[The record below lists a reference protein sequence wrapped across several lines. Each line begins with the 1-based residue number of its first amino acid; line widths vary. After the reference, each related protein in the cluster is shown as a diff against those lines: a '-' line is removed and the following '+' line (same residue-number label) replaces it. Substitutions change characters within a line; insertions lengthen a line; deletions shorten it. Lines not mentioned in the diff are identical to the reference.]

1 MIRNEYLRFMQTLK
15 ADNTPEGVRKIG
27 NLILEHLNAIQP
39 LTTHQGQRVQS
50 IVRLAQGQWPTLAK
64 KITVEANEADINVAT
79 IARLKS
85 LHVGPFRGFARQ
97 EDFDLDSSL
106 VLIYGPNGSGKSS
119 FCEALEYGLLGNVAE
134 AESKRFR
141 PQDYLTNAH
150 VGQFVSP
157 TIEAIDGD
165 GETLPIVANEAQYRF
180 CFVEKNRIDNFSRIA
195 AQLPARQTELISTL
209 FGLDAFNEFV
219 RNFTSEIDER
229 YIDLYGGKAYELRQK
244 QQALAGAHQIIKDNT
259 VALTAL
265 AQQETSLANQYSQG
279 MSLTQLVAALGN
291 AEAPAEIATLEAEVQ
306 QPLATKTGINV
317 ADLQV
322 QQQSIVTYQR
332 TLAEKDQTLA
342 AASENLSFKQLYEA
356 VTALG
361 AVNQDEC
368 PACKTPI
375 AQVTTNPF
383 VLAPQELV
391 KLAHLSQLQQER
403 DQIQTNITFVLKQI
417 HQTLQTA
424 TTKLGNEEAPNPLLT
439 FTVQQ
444 EIGINLVWWQT
455 LFVEGDDGFSAWQ
468 HLHTQAQQLEQMDV
482 AVDQTQ
488 QLRTQKQVRLTFV
501 RGLERQAII
510 LQTRRKSLDEG
521 IQTANQAIANFDSVN
536 KELIASIEPEKAIVK
551 INNEI
556 ATGYSQFVTRIE
568 QYRDSLPGKLIAD
581 LGDTVIELYN
591 AFNRN
596 DAPKDLIA
604 GIKLPLA
611 QGQTIEISFQV
622 DPDKYF
628 DALHILSEGHI
639 RCIGLAILMA
649 KNIRENCP
657 ILIFD
662 DPVNSIDDEHRNA
675 IRITLFQDEY
685 FKDKQIILA
694 IHGNEFFKDTHQ
706 LIGREAAQ
714 ASESYIFNPQS
725 DEQHIQVNS
734 LRRPKNYVLAASD
747 LFEQGD
753 YRDSLMSARRALE
766 DLCNKVWWYFVR
778 HGGGLVSIAKRNPDA
793 PWDLR
798 LLVEKLR
805 SEVNKERY
813 EIPNKEEIVEA
824 FDSLLGDNGQ
834 HTHWL
839 YLNKGTHEENDREEF
854 DQAIVA
860 DIVRCLIQLD
870 TAVQN

>member
-1 MIRNEYLRFMQTLK
+1 MQTLK
-15 ADNTPEGVRKIG
+15 ADNTPEGVRKTG
-27 NLILEHLNAIQP
+27 NLILEHVNTINQ
-39 LTTHQGQRVQS
+39 LTTQQGQRVRS
-50 IVRLAQGQWPTLAK
+50 IVRLAQAQWPTLAK
-64 KITVEANEADINVAT
+64 EITAQANEIDENTAKIT
-79 IARLKS
+79 RLKS

-106 VLIYGPNGSGKSS
+106 VLIYGPNGTGKSS

-141 PQDYLTNAH
+141 AQDYLTNAH

-157 TIEAIDGD
+157 IIEAIDGD
-165 GETLPIVANEAQYRF
+165 GETLPIVANETLYRF

-209 FGLDAFNEFV
+209 FGLDVFNEFV
-219 RNFTSEIDER
+219 RNFTSDIDER
-229 YIDLYGGKAYELRQK
+229 YIDLYGVKAHELRQK
-244 QQALAGAHQIIKDNT
+244 QQILAGSNQIIIDNTEALA
-259 VALTAL
+259 ALAQEETAL
-265 AQQETSLANQYSQG
+265 ANQHSQG
-279 MSLTQLVAALGN
+279 MTIAELVAALGT
-291 AEAPAEIATLEAEVQ
+291 AEAPAEIATLEATLQ
-306 QPLATKTGINV
+306 QPLATKTGITI
-317 ADLQV
+317 AALQA
-322 QQQSIVTYQR
+322 QQQSIVNYQR
-332 TLAEKDQTLA
+332 TLAEKDHALA

-375 AQVTTNPF
+375 VQVTTNPF
-383 VLAPQELV
+383 VLAPQELA
-391 KLAHLSQLQQER
+391 KLAHLGQLQQDR
-403 DQIQTNITFVLKQI
+403 DQIQTNITYVLKQI
-417 HQTLQTA
+417 HQALQTA
-424 TTKLGNEEAPNPLLT
+424 TTKLGTEEVPNPLRA

-444 EIGINLVWWQT
+444 EIDINLVWWQT
-455 LFVEGDDGFSAWQ
+455 LFNEGDDGFTAWQ
-468 HLHTQAQQLEQMDV
+468 HLNAQAQKLEQMDV
-482 AVDQTQ
+482 AVDQAQ
-488 QLRTQKQVRLTFV
+488 QLRTQKQKRLTFV
-501 RGLERQAII
+501 RDLERQATI
-510 LQTRRKSLDEG
+510 LQTRRKSLEGG
-521 IQTANQAIANFDSVN
+521 IQTANQAIANFDNVN
-536 KELIASIEPEKAIVK
+536 KELIASVEPEKAIVK

-556 ATGYSQFVTRIE
+556 ATGYSQFVSRLE
-568 QYRDSLPGKLIAD
+568 RYRDSLPGKLIAD

-611 QGQTIEISFQV
+611 QGQRIEISFQV

-649 KNIRENCP
+649 KNLRENSP

-662 DPVNSIDDEHRNA
+662 DPVNAIDDEHRNA
-675 IRITLFQDEY
+675 IRQTLFQDQY
-685 FKDKQIILA
+685 FQGKQIILA

-714 ASESYIFNPQS
+714 SSASYIFKHQDNE
-725 DEQHIQVNS
+725 DHIQVDS
-734 LRRPKNYVLAASD
+734 LARPKNYVLAANE
-747 LFEQGD
+747 LYEQGD
-753 YRDSLMSARRALE
+753 YRDALMSARRGLE
-766 DLCNKVWWYFVR
+766 DLCNKVWWHFVR
-778 HGGGLVSIAKRNPDA
+778 NGGGLVSVGKRNPDA

-798 LLVEKLR
+798 LLAEKLR

-813 EIPNKEEIVEA
+813 EIPNKVDIVDA
-824 FDSLLGDNGQ
+824 FDSLLGSNGQ

-854 DQAIVA
+854 DQAVVA

-870 TAVQN
+870 TAIQDNKNS

>member
-27 NLILEHLNAIQP
+27 NLILEHLNTIQP
-39 LTTHQGQRVQS
+39 LTTHQGQRVRR

-64 KITVEANEADINVAT
+64 DITAEANEADENTTTIN
-79 IARLKS
+79 RLKS

-106 VLIYGPNGSGKSS
+106 VLIYGPNGTGKSS

-165 GETLPIVANEAQYRF
+165 GEILPIVSNEALYRF

-209 FGLDAFNEFV
+209 FGLDGFNEFV

-229 YIDLYGGKAYELRQK
+229 YIDLYGAKAHELRQK
-244 QQALAGAHQIIKDNT
+244 QQALAGSNQIIKDNT
-259 VALTAL
+259 EVLADL
-265 AQQETSLANQYSQG
+265 AQQETTLANQYSQG
-279 MSLTQLVAALGN
+279 MTITQLVAALGN
-291 AEAPAEIATLEAEVQ
+291 TDAPAEIATLEAEVQ
-306 QPLATKTGINV
+306 QPLPTKTGITV
-317 ADLQV
+317 AVLQA
-322 QQQSIVTYQR
+322 QQQSITSYQR
-332 TLAEKDQTLA
+332 TLAEKDQALA

-375 AQVTTNPF
+375 EQVASNPF
-383 VLAPQELV
+383 LLAPQELA
-391 KLAHLSQLQQER
+391 KLAHLAQLQQER
-403 DQIQTNITFVLKQI
+403 DQIQTNITNVLKLI
-417 HQTLQTA
+417 HQTIQSV
-424 TTKLGNEEAPNPLLT
+424 TTMLGTEEAPNPLRI
-439 FTVQQ
+439 FTVEQ
-444 EIGINLVWWQT
+444 EIGINQAWWQT
-455 LFVEGDDGFSAWQ
+455 LFNAGDDGFTAWQ
-468 HLHTQAQQLEQMDV
+468 HLLTQAQQLEQMDV
-482 AVDQTQ
+482 AVDQAQ
-488 QLRTQKQVRLTFV
+488 QRRTQKTERLKFV
-501 RGLERQAII
+501 RELERQATI
-510 LQTRRKSLDEG
+510 LQTRRKSLEEG
-521 IQTANQAIANFDSVN
+521 IQTSNQIIANFDNVN
-536 KELIASIEPEKAIVK
+536 KDLIASVEPEKAIVK

-556 ATGYSQFVTRIE
+556 ATGYSQFVTRLE
-568 QYRDSLPGKLIAD
+568 QYSNSLPGQLIAD
-581 LGDTVIELYN
+581 LGDTVVELYN

-596 DAPKDLIA
+596 DAPKDLLA

-611 QGQTIEISFQV
+611 QGQRIKISFQI
-622 DPDKYF
+622 DPEKYF

-649 KNIRENCP
+649 KNLRENCP

-662 DPVNSIDDEHRNA
+662 DPVNAIDDEHRNA
-675 IRITLFQDEY
+675 IRQTLFQEPY
-685 FKDKQIILA
+685 FQEKQIILA

-706 LIGREAAQ
+706 LIGRIAAQ
-714 ASESYIFNPQS
+714 SSVSYIFKPQY
-725 DEQHIQVNS
+725 EEEHIQVNS
-734 LRRPKNYVLAASD
+734 LTRPKNYVLAAND
-747 LFEQGD
+747 LYEQGD
-753 YRDSLMSARRALE
+753 YRDALMSARRALE
-766 DLCNKVWWYFVR
+766 DLCTKVWWHFVR
-778 HGGGLVSIAKRNPDA
+778 NGGGLVSVGKRNPDA
-793 PWDLR
+793 PVDLR
-798 LLVEKLR
+798 LLAEKLK
-805 SEVNKERY
+805 SEVNKDRY
-813 EIPNKEEIVEA
+813 DIPNKEDIVNA
-824 FDSLLGDNGQ
+824 FDSLLGPNGQ

-854 DQAIVA
+854 DQAVVA
-860 DIVRCLIQLD
+860 DIVRCLIQID
-870 TAVQN
+870 TAVQG